1 MPCRRSHTSKE
12 KSLARYKARKANK
25 KECQKCR
32 CLFFTFV
39 IIELFSRKGELAD
52 ALIARV
58 ITLFGSLKGD
68 LCETLL
74 VAENF
79 SNLT

>member
-32 CLFFTFV
+32 CLFFVFV
-39 IIELFSRKGELAD
+39 IIELSSRKGEPAD

-58 ITLFGSLKGD
+58 IILFGSLNGN
-68 LCETLL
+68 LCETP
-74 VAENF
+74 NF
-79 SNLT
+79 WE